1 MTLIPTP
8 SVGSEARTTYA
19 DAARPFLTFIL
30 DLCKVIEIRA
40 LDVRPEN
47 GRGVPRTV
55 AGYFDDLES
64 AVQAAVDLTLNRA
77 APAVYVT
84 LNAVDPACLA
94 RSSNKLK
101 EYAKPVTSDEDIRRR
116 KLLLIDIDVVRP
128 SGTSASEAE
137 VVFAFQK
144 AQEVIEYLTTLG
156 FPEPLLAHSGNGAH
170 VLYCVDLPNDRDTL
184 ELIKTFLEELNQ
196 RFESPHSDT
205 GTTEADQPAVKIDK
219 VVANAARITKAYGT
233 FVRKGENLPD
243 RPHRQS
249 QLIEPWPSP
258 VLPVS
263 RRTLEGAVELMG
275 ERCMPTPTA
284 RPNDLTLT
292 SSGSSLSNVPRVSRS
307 AYGRGRAFDIE
318 SYAASHD
325 IEICYE
331 KPWNQDCTILAIA
344 ECVFEPT
351 HRDGEAGFI
360 VWPSGVVSYTCF
372 HTSCADKKLDDVVE
386 QLGSPKPDQ
395 FPLDGNLSSS
405 PSHVLIAP
413 EEVSVYLPAHEW
425 TDAGTARLLV
435 DTFGDLIRYCHTWK
449 AWLVWDGVSWNAD
462 ETGAVMSLAKE
473 IAAQIAQVAISSSD
487 MSLLKFAV
495 KTANLPRLNAMQ
507 SAAASDVPVRV
518 EELDQDNWLLNCPN
532 GTVDLKDGLLH
543 PHNRLDFI
551 TRVCPTRF
559 DIRARAPRFM
569 KFLKEVFID
578 DDVILFVQRVMGYCL
593 TGDVREQKM
602 LIFWGDGA
610 NGKSTFI
617 NIMLHVLGPQY
628 SMQAEHDMLVEGK
641 QRGHSTDR
649 MDLYQKRLVVASETE
664 SGQVMAQSY
673 VKQLTGGDRI
683 RGRRM
688 QENNWEYSPTHKLIL
703 VTNHLPIVKNNDP
716 AVWRRII
723 LVPFTQQFD
732 EAARDKALLDK
743 LKDEAEG
750 ILAWAIRGCVLWRFS
765 GLMPPPSVTA
775 ATHEYRED
783 QDSIGRFLRECTV
796 QAPHLKVRFPDLY
809 RAYGVWCEA
818 NGEYISTNRYL
829 SKELRKLGF
838 EDYTDNGL
846 MFRGLGL
853 MSNLARPIPYI
864 G

>member
-8 SVGSEARTTYA
+8 SVSSALRTAYA
-19 DAARPFLTFIL
+19 NATRPFLTFLL
-30 DLCKVIEIRA
+30 DLCMVIEIRA
-40 LDVRPEN
+40 LEVRPEN

-64 AVQAAVDLTLNRA
+64 AVQAAIYLTLDRA

-84 LNAVDPACLA
+84 LNSVDPKCLA

-101 EYAKPVTSDEDIRRR
+101 EFAKSVTKDHEIRRR
-116 KLLLIDIDVVRP
+116 KLLLIDFDVVRP
-128 SGTSASEAE
+128 SDTSASDAE
-137 VVFAFQK
+137 VAFAVQK
-144 AQEVIEYLTTLG
+144 AQEVIGYLATLG
-156 FPEPLLAHSGNGAH
+156 FPSPLLAKSGNGTH
-170 VLYCVDLPNDRDTL
+170 VLYHVDLPNDRDTHR
-184 ELIKTFLEELNQ
+184 LIEVFLKCLDE
-196 RFESPHSDT
+196 RFSSPASESA
-205 GTTEADQPAVKIDK
+205 EADQPAVKIDT
-219 VVANAARITKAYGT
+219 VVSNAARLTKVYGT
-233 FVRKGENLPD
+233 FVRKGDNLPE

-249 QLIEPWPSP
+249 HLMEPCPP
-258 VLPVS
+258 LVHLVA
-263 RRTLEGAVELMG
+263 RQTLEAAVEVMTD
-275 ERCMPTPTA
+275 RCVPIPAA

-292 SSGSSLSNVPRVSRS
+292 SPGSPLSNVPHPSRF

-325 IEICYE
+325 VEICFQ
-331 KPWNQDCTILAIA
+331 KPWNHNCTIHAIA
-344 ECVFEPT
+344 ECVFDSS
-351 HRDGEAGFI
+351 HRNGDAGFI
-360 VWPSGVVSYTCF
+360 VGPTGVVSYKCF
-372 HTSCADKKLDDVVE
+372 HTSCADKRIDDVVE

-405 PSHVLIAP
+405 AGDVVIAP
-413 EEVSVYLPAHEW
+413 QEVSIYLPAHEW

-473 IAAQIAQVAISSSD
+473 IAAQIAQVAISFSD

-507 SAAASDVPVRV
+507 SAAASDVPIRV
-518 EELDQDNWLLNCPN
+518 DELDQDNWLLNCPN
-532 GTVDLKDGLLH
+532 GTVDLKDGQLRSH
-543 PHNRLDFI
+543 DRLDFI
-551 TRVCPTRF
+551 TRVCPTRY
-559 DIRARAPRFM
+559 DIRAHAPRFLQ
-569 KFLKEVFID
+569 FLKEVFVH
-578 DDVILFVQRVMGYCL
+578 DDVMLFVQRVMGYCL

-688 QENNWEYSPTHKLIL
+688 KENNWEYSPTHKLIL

-732 EAARDKALLDK
+732 EAARDKTLLDK

-765 GLMPPPSVTA
+765 ELMPPPSVTA
-775 ATHEYRED
+775 ATHGYRED

-809 RAYGVWCEA
+809 RAYDVWCEA

-853 MSNLARPIPYI
+853 MSNLVRPIPYI